1 MNSLAPAL
9 KLLCKEG
16 MRQNEPMKMR
26 KALKEI
32 DRDSKRFGWTDET
45 IESMPPEWQWRVCT
59 ARLQLGY
66 LDYRGWQWRDPR
78 SGHDPFDIPKWKCGL
93 PIYPVENECHEPEKV
108 GKLLIYSEQGIGD
121 QIIFA
126 QALNHALPYADE
138 IVLEIEP
145 RLAPIF
151 ERSFPEIT
159 IHPLTDIR
167 HGDWATGFDAKILMG
182 DVVARFLRSL
192 DKFSGGEY
200 LIPRASLV
208 DKWEAWLRD
217 KPKVGF
223 TFAGRQGYV
232 EPNDLPED
240 GINLQYGEWE
250 PRSTWITPPID
261 LKEDL
266 EDVFAITYC
275 LEKLVSVA
283 NTNVHIAGS
292 LGVPCDVILT
302 PGEGAVNNA
311 CNYRFGTGSKSSM
324 YWHDSVRIYRNPA
337 QYFHGV

>member
-1 MNSLAPAL
+1 MNSIAPAL

-16 MRQNEPMKMR
+16 MKQNEPLKMR
-26 KALKEI
+26 RALKEI
-32 DRDSKRFGWTDET
+32 DRDSRRYEWTDNS
-45 IESMPPEWQWRVCT
+45 IEAMPAEWQWRVCT

-66 LDYRGWQWRDPR
+66 LDYRGWTWRNPR
-78 SGHDPFDIPKWKCGL
+78 GGHDPFKIPKWKSGL
-93 PIYPVENECHEPEKV
+93 PVYPVETECKEPEKV
-108 GKLLIYSEQGIGD
+108 GKLLVYSEQGIGD

-126 QALNHALPYADE
+126 QALNYALPYADE
-138 IVLEIEP
+138 IVLETEP

-151 ERSFPEIT
+151 ARSFPDIT
-159 IHPLTDIR
+159 IHPLEDIR
-167 HGDWATGFDAKILMG
+167 KGEWAKGFDAKILMG

-200 LIPRASLV
+200 LVPDPELV
-208 DKWEAWLRD
+208 NKWENWLAD
-217 KPKVGF
+217 KPRTGF
-223 TFAGRQGYV
+223 TFAGRQGYIDPM
-232 EPNDLPED
+232 ELPEE

-266 EDVFAITYC
+266 EDVFALTYC
-275 LEKLVSVA
+275 LDKLISVA

-311 CNYRFGTGSKSSM
+311 CNYRFGMGSDM
-324 YWHDSVRIYRNPA
+324 YWHNSVKIFRNPN
-337 QYFHGV
+337 QYFHV